1 MDGIMS
7 TERYLVWRHGSQSKR

>member
-1 MDGIMS
+1 MDGITS